1 MRDIASLSRFDLFE
15 CMVNNVKVIVGGEV
29 CVIRGIKMI
38 NFTGNL
44 FTVDAKVVGGK
55 RHLQEKSLC
64 VRLNTLTRTCEY
76 ILTK

>member
-15 CMVNNVKVIVGGEV
+15 CMVNNTKVVVGGEV
-29 CVIRGIKMI
+29 CVIRGIKMV

-55 RHLQEKSLC
+55 RHLQEKR
-64 VRLNTLTRTCEY
+64 VRLNTLTHSCE
-76 ILTK
+76 LS